1 MAPTSL
7 STLKICYQ
15 SLLLAYQNNNLI
27 MLIQL
32 IIFVRILKNIVEKQT
47 KHEEPIVIIK
57 WIPT

>member
-7 STLKICYQ
+7 STLKIFYQ

>member
-1 MAPTSL
+1 
-7 STLKICYQ
+7 
-15 SLLLAYQNNNLI
+15 

-57 WIPT
+57 